1 MLLKFFGHDV
11 FTNRNLTFEPSINL
25 ATPVDYRLGPGD
37 EVIIDVWGASEN
49 TIRQSISPEGT
60 IQVSGLGPVQLSG
73 MTVKDANAY
82 LQREF
87 SKYTQEYQ
95 EVNLPLK

>member
-1 MLLKFFGHDV
+1 M
-11 FTNRNLTFEPSINL
+11 
-25 ATPVDYRLGPGD
+25 DYRLGPGD

-73 MTVKDANAY
+73 MTVKMPMHICNVNF
-82 LQREF
+82 Q
-87 SKYTQEYQ
+87 KYTQEYQ

>member
-1 MLLKFFGHDV
+1 M
-11 FTNRNLTFEPSINL
+11 
-25 ATPVDYRLGPGD
+25 DYRLGPGD